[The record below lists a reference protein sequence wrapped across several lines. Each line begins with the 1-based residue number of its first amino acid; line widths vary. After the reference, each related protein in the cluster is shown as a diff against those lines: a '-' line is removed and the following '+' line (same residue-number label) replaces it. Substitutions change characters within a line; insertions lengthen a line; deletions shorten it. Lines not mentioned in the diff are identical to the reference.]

1 MLSLNKLAL
10 VGDEPRARF
19 KRALAI
25 LRKLDAAGRLAA
37 NQKGWIQ
44 AIEEGL
50 AALPK

>member
-1 MLSLNKLAL
+1 VLSLNKLAL
-10 VGDEPRARF
+10 AGDEPRVRF
-19 KRALAI
+19 ERALAI
-25 LRKLDAAGRLAA
+25 LRKLDAGGRLAS